1 MNINYDNNG
10 GNVNRVEYD
19 YKVGDNVMLENNS
32 AYKCETLYKGP
43 YEITQT
49 WTNVTDT
56 LQIGAM

>member
-1 MNINYDNNG
+1 MKINYDNNG
-10 GNVNRVEYD
+10 GNFSRVEYD
-19 YKVGDNVMLENNS
+19 YKVGDKVMLKNKP

-56 LQIGAM
+56 LQIGSM